1 MSRITAIFKA
11 ITRNWLRSRSGLFFS
26 FLFPVMFLLVFGSIF
41 GNANT
46 SGFRL
51 YIQNKDSCE
60 LPTPCLSLA
69 FIKAVNST
77 KVVVVNSPILQPS
90 ANVTSFIQAHS
101 SFFGGNPRVLVI
113 PSGFGASVASGNPVE
128 LTYISSPADQQGP
141 VVGGVI
147 SDVAN
152 AFNLQVAG
160 AHKVV
165 GLTYESSSVR
175 LLKNVDFYVPGL
187 TAAFMM
193 TNGVIGLTSIASEFR
208 RSGVTKR
215 LSATPLRKFEW
226 ITGNVLSQAV
236 LALLLALVM
245 IGLAKVVYQSNVT
258 LDLYTIVALVL
269 GAVLFSGMGMT
280 LAGLV
285 KDPEAASGLGNA
297 IAFPMM
303 FLSGTYWPVD
313 IMPSFLQ
320 SFARVLPLTYFS
332 NGLRD
337 SMILGDFSAALTNML
352 VVGALAVAFLLLGA
366 KVTVWREK

>member
-1 MSRITAIFKA
+1 MSRTVAIFKA

-41 GNANT
+41 GNVNT
-46 SGFRL
+46 SAYTL
-51 YIQNKDSCE
+51 TVQNNDSC
-60 LPTPCLSLA
+60 PSSPPCLSLN
-69 FIKAVNST
+69 FITALNST
-77 KVVVVNSPILQPS
+77 KIIIVNSPVLHPS
-90 ANVTSFIQAHS
+90 ANVTAFIQSHS
-101 SFFGGNPRVLVI
+101 SFFGGSPRVLII
-113 PSGFGASVASGNPVE
+113 PDGFAANISKGLPVK
-128 LTYISSPADQQGP
+128 LTYISSPADQLGR

-147 SDVAN
+147 SDVSN
-152 AFNLQVAG
+152 AFDFQIAG
-160 AHKVV
+160 ARQLV
-165 GLTYESSSVR
+165 GLSFVSSSVR
-175 LLKNVDFYVPGL
+175 QLKNVDFYVPGL
-187 TAAFMM
+187 IAAFMM

-226 ITGNVLSQAV
+226 ILGNVLSQAV

-245 IGLAKVVYQSNVT
+245 IALAKGLYQSNVT
-258 LDLYTIVALVL
+258 IDAYTVAALMT
-269 GAVLFSGMGMT
+269 GALLFSGIGMT
-280 LAGLV
+280 LAGVV

-332 NGLRD
+332 DGLRD
-337 SMILGDFSAALTNML
+337 SMILGNYSAALTNML
-352 VVGALAVAFLLLGA
+352 VVGALAVGFLLLGVKA
-366 KVTVWREK
+366 TVWKEK

>member
-1 MSRITAIFKA
+1 MNRIIAIFKA

-41 GNANT
+41 GNTNT
-46 SGFRL
+46 SGYTL
-51 YIQNKDSCE
+51 YVQNKDACPSS
-60 LPTPCLSLA
+60 PTCFSLN
-69 FIKAVNST
+69 FIGALNST
-77 KVVVVNSPILQPS
+77 KVLVVKSPVLEPSVNLT
-90 ANVTSFIQAHS
+90 VFIQSHS

-113 PSGFGASVASGNPVE
+113 PSGFGGNVSRGLPVNV
-128 LTYISSPADQQGP
+128 TYISSPADPLGP

-152 AFNLQVAG
+152 SFNFRVAG
-160 AHKVV
+160 SSRVV
-165 GLTYESSSVR
+165 GLSQQSSSVR
-175 LLKNVDFYVPGL
+175 ALKNIDFYVPGL

-208 RSGVTKR
+208 RNGVTKR
-215 LSATPLRKFEW
+215 LSATPLRKYEW
-226 ITGNVLSQAV
+226 LLGNVLSQAV

-245 IGLAKVVYQSNVT
+245 IALAKVVYQSNVT
-258 LDLYTIVALVL
+258 LDVYTIVALVL
-269 GAVLFSGMGMT
+269 GAFLFSGIGMT

-332 NGLRD
+332 DGLRD
-337 SMILGDFSAALTNML
+337 SMILGNYSAALTNML
-352 VVGALAVAFLLLGA
+352 VVGALAVAFVLLGA
-366 KVTVWREK
+366 RVTVWKEK